1 MNYRFTAPR
10 TAAQTGTRG
19 ALNLYKVKS
28 GRGVFL
34 GIVYATSTE
43 SALSVAREAFSANAV
58 LA

>member
-1 MNYRFTAPR
+1 MTYRFTAPR

-28 GRGVFL
+28 GRVFL

-43 SALSVAREAFSANAV
+43 SALSVAHEAFSANAV